1 LIAAATDFFRS
12 TDFETF
18 RFAEPQL
25 LWLLAAPALML
36 VLWAR
41 LVLGVRRDRS
51 RMLATRLTP
60 YRERFSRVGDAPFWL
75 GLTLASAFLIIGL
88 AQPQVVASFVRRS
101 GADIVV
107 LLDSSASMHVTDVP
121 ANRWQRSIRFLRVLG
136 DSLSWENDRIA
147 LTVFAHIAAPQ
158 VRLTRD
164 PNTFFFFL
172 DHLSRLPPFRLEDD
186 TTWDT
191 NIALGI
197 TWGLRIIEKD
207 QEIRGPSQNARLF
220 VLITDGQ
227 AWSGAVEDSIANAK
241 RIGVPIF
248 VIGVGTDRGGV
259 IPDPKR
265 TESDPSPPVYSRL
278 DRASLRTIATAA
290 NGQYFEMDRGTDVD
304 LANRV
309 IDSARRRAESSR
321 SEPIMRDIY
330 WPFLVAAAIAALAG
344 CLFVRDRTALCLQL
358 LGVTATA
365 LVIGAALR

>member
-1 LIAAATDFFRS
+1 MALAADLFRS
-12 TDFETF
+12 ISPDTF
-18 RFAEPQL
+18 QFAEPQL
-25 LWLLAAPALML
+25 LWLLVVPVLLLALW
-36 VLWAR
+36 VR
-41 LVLGVRRDRS
+41 LLFGSRRDRS
-51 RMLATRLTP
+51 RLLATRLTP
-60 YRERFSRVGDAPFWL
+60 YRERFARVGEAPFWL
-75 GLTLASAFLIIGL
+75 GLTLASTLLILGL
-88 AQPQVVASFVRRS
+88 ARPQVVASFVRTS

-107 LLDSSASMHVTDVP
+107 LLDSSASMHVADVP
-121 ANRWQRSIRFLRVLG
+121 ANRWQRSIDFLRVLG
-136 DSLSWENDRIA
+136 DSLSWDSDRIA

-197 TWGLRIIEKD
+197 AWGLRIIEKD
-207 QEIRGPSQNARLF
+207 EQVKGPSQNAKLF

-227 AWSGAVEDSIANAK
+227 AWSGAVQESIANAK
-241 RIGVPIF
+241 RAGVPIF

-265 TESDPSPPVYSRL
+265 TENDPTPPVFSQL

-290 NGQYFEMDRGTDVD
+290 NGQYFEMDRGSDVD

-309 IDSARRRAESSR
+309 IDSARRRASSSR
-321 SEPIMRDIY
+321 TEPIMQDVY
-330 WPFLVAAAIAALAG
+330 WPFLLSAAIVALAG
-344 CLFVRDRTALCLQL
+344 CVFVRDRAALCLQL
-358 LGVTATA
+358 VGVATT
-365 LVIGAALR
+365 VIVVAAFLR

>member
-1 LIAAATDFFRS
+1 MGEAAATLTSLNLD
-12 TDFETF
+12 TF
-18 RFAEPQL
+18 QFAEPQL
-25 LWLLAAPALML
+25 LWLLTVPAVLL
-36 VLWAR
+36 VLWLRR
-41 LVLGVRRDRS
+41 LIGGRGERK
-51 RMLATRLTP
+51 RMLNARLTP
-60 YRERFSRVGDAPFWL
+60 YRERFSRLGDAPFWL
-75 GLTLASAFLIIGL
+75 GLTIAATLLIVAL
-88 AQPQVVASFVRRS
+88 AQPQVVASFVRTS

-121 ANRWQRSIRFLRVLG
+121 ANRWQRSIGFLRVLG
-136 DSLSWENDRIA
+136 DSLSWQNDRIA

-197 TWGLRIIEKD
+197 AWGLRVIEKD
-207 QEIRGPSQNARLF
+207 EQVRGPSQNARLF

-227 AWSGAVEDSIANAK
+227 AWSGTVEESIANAK
-241 RIGVPIF
+241 KAGVPIF
-248 VIGVGTDRGGV
+248 VIGVGTERGGI

-265 TESDPSPPVYSRL
+265 TDGDGSAPVYSRL
-278 DRASLRTIATAA
+278 DRASLRTIAAA
-290 NGQYFEMDRGTDVD
+290 GNGQYFEMDRGSDVD

-309 IDSARRRAESSR
+309 IDSARRRATESR
-321 SEPIMRDIY
+321 TEPIMQDVY
-330 WPFLVAAAIAALAG
+330 WPFLFAAAVAALAG
-344 CLFVRDRTALCLQL
+344 CLFVRNRTALVLQL
-358 LGVTATA
+358 IGVGATA

>member
-1 LIAAATDFFRS
+1 
-12 TDFETF
+12 
-18 RFAEPQL
+18 
-25 LWLLAAPALML
+25 ML
-36 VLWAR
+36 TA
-41 LVLGVRRDRS
+41 
-51 RMLATRLTP
+51 RLTP
-60 YRERFSRVGDAPFWL
+60 YRERFGRIGDAPFWL
-75 GLTLASAFLIIGL
+75 GLMLAATLLVIGL
-88 AQPQVVASFVRRS
+88 AQPQVVASFVRTN

-107 LLDSSASMHVTDVP
+107 LLDSSASMHVEDVP
-121 ANRWQRSIRFLRVLG
+121 ANRWQRSITFLRVLG
-136 DSLSWENDRIA
+136 DSLSWQNDRIA

-207 QEIRGPSQNARLF
+207 EEIRGASPNAKLF

-227 AWSGAVEDSIANAK
+227 AWSGTVEESIANA
-241 RIGVPIF
+241 RRAGIPIF

-265 TESDPSPPVYSRL
+265 TEIDASPPVYSRL

-290 NGQYFEMDRGTDVD
+290 GGQYFEMDRGSDVD

-309 IDSARRRAESSR
+309 IDSARRRAASAR
-321 SEPIMRDIY
+321 TEPIMQDIY
-330 WPFLVAAAIAALAG
+330 WPFLLAAALVALAG
-344 CLFVRDRTALCLQL
+344 CLFVRDRAALVLQL
-358 LGVTATA
+358 LGVAATA
-365 LVIGAALR
+365 ILVGAALR